1 MWGLKIY
8 QKYIPLCSQ
17 WDLYSVCVVYEKKA
31 HLAFNNFCLTL
42 ISKLSNYSGWID
54 NNSRVSKKS
63 NKTKRTDFFEK
74 KVDEKKIGLK
84 KLGTKKL
91 SWKKLGQ
98 KKLGWKK
105 IGPKK
110 IGPKK
115 NWAEKN
121 LGQKNCAEKN
131 LGRKILAEK
140 ILAIYWLPHPQG
152 HATIQASSSFLKK
165 LQKYCLD

>member
-74 KVDEKKIGLK
+74 KSWWKKNWTKKIGHKKIELKKIGSKKIGPKKKLGRKKLGRKKIGLK
-84 KLGTKKL
+84 K
-91 SWKKLGQ
+91 
-98 KKLGWKK
+98 
-105 IGPKK
+105 
-110 IGPKK
+110 
-115 NWAEKN
+115 
-121 LGQKNCAEKN
+121 N
-131 LGRKILAEK
+131 LGRKIWAEK
-140 ILAIYWLPHPQG
+140 FGPKNLGGNIFIDKIY
-152 HATIQASSSFLKK
+152 
-165 LQKYCLD
+165 